1 MTTLWTVAT
10 SLDPS
15 ESLRLLRSARLGRVG
30 MCTSAGPQVLP
41 VNYTVLDGNI
51 VLRTDLYSA
60 VAAGTKDATVAFE
73 VDELDDRLDE
83 GWSVLIVGHAE
94 HVEDRAEMQALFE
107 RMGTPWAPGSRPLVA
122 RIVPAQVTGR
132 RFRRHE

>member
-15 ESLRLLRSARLGRVG
+15 ECLRLLRSARLGRVG

-41 VNYTVLDGNI
+41 VNYTVLDDNI
-51 VLRTDLYSA
+51 VFRTDLYSA

-83 GWSVLIVGHAE
+83 GWSVLVVGRGE
-94 HVEDRAEMQALFE
+94 HVEDRAEMQDLFD
-107 RMGTPWAPGSRPLVA
+107 RLDAPWAPGSRPLVV
-122 RIVPAQVTGR
+122 RIVPSEVTGR